1 MSVDAAAFLR
11 LHSHFFF
18 GFTVVEL
25 LMFDA
30 LRSDGEEW
38 YSFLYLLPEERWKK
52 RRLYL
57 ILKCTLTVIS
67 SLKQR

>member
-1 MSVDAAAFLR
+1 MSKDAVAFLR

-18 GFTVVEL
+18 GFTAVEL

-38 YSFLYLLPEERWKK
+38 YSFPYLLPDERRKK
-52 RRLYL
+52 IKGGY
-57 ILKCTLTVIS
+57 I
-67 SLKQR
+67 